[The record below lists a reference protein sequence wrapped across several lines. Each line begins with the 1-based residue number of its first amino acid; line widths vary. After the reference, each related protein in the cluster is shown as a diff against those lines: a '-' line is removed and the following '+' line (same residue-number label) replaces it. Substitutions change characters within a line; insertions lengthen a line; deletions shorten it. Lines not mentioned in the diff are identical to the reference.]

1 MATLKKVVTEDL
13 GKIAEKALCDLLG
26 TPYKMAF
33 GYPQDRVDALRPRF
47 ESLKTELAGYTHTGA
62 TSNLNDFT
70 SADGS
75 NHLSVKTTKKGY
87 KICPQVLG
95 QPSRTTFCPAFGL
108 PLDATNDQIKTYIQD
123 NVKSMLPK
131 YLESTFHCPV
141 LFYCEAK
148 NLCQMI
154 TMTQKPDWHA
164 APLTFSRQGEAW
176 NESSTLKI
184 GKKTIGEFQIH
195 NHRNCIKFRW
205 DLNGLLQTFPTSFT
219 VRTVS

>member
-1 MATLKKVVTEDL
+1 
-13 GKIAEKALCDLLG
+13 
-26 TPYKMAF
+26 
-33 GYPQDRVDALRPRF
+33 
-47 ESLKTELAGYTHTGA
+47 
-62 TSNLNDFT
+62 
-70 SADGS
+70 
-75 NHLSVKTTKKGY
+75 
-87 KICPQVLG
+87 
-95 QPSRTTFCPAFGL
+95 
-108 PLDATNDQIKTYIQD
+108 
-123 NVKSMLPK
+123 MLPK